1 MVAVCFIQEIIY
13 RIHLGEKLFGSL
25 LQLHDRMHSW
35 LFVRILPTAVVKMVE
50 KSRIHETYSLM
61 NFSTL
66 SLTLILL
73 HDLKLTCI
81 GVRGDM

>member
-35 LFVRILPTAVVKMVE
+35 LFVRILPEQMVE
-50 KSRIHETYSLM
+50 RSLI
-61 NFSTL
+61 NE
-66 SLTLILL
+66 LINIYIL
-73 HDLKLTCI
+73 
-81 GVRGDM
+81 